1 MDDSIPDPRAGA
13 YTEITV
19 RIPDDL
25 ARRLGTVGEIEC
37 RALEA
42 LAVEEFKRGRLTK
55 PELRRLLG
63 FGARMKLNE
72 FLKAHNVY
80 EPYTLDDLERE
91 REDLAA
97 IVPDDESRARP
108 RARQAAANIIARRK
122 GVSLGGLSI
131 KDLINEGRRSAWSS
145 IAR

>member
-1 MDDSIPDPRAGA
+1 MDDSIPDPRDSA
-13 YTEITV
+13 YMEITV

-25 ARRLGTVGEIEC
+25 ARRLGTVGEIER

-42 LAVEEFKRGRLTK
+42 LALEEFKLGHLTR

-63 FGARMKLNE
+63 FGTRMKLDE
-72 FLKAHNVY
+72 FLKVHDVY
-80 EPYTLDDLERE
+80 EPYTLDDLARE

-97 IVPDDESRARP
+97 IAPDEESSA

-122 GVSLGGLSI
+122 GVSLGGFSI
-131 KDLINEGRRSAWSS
+131 KDLINEGRR
-145 IAR
+145 

>member
-1 MDDSIPDPRAGA
+1 MDDSIPDPRGSA

-25 ARRLGTVGEIEC
+25 ARRLGTVGEIER

-42 LAVEEFKRGRLTK
+42 LAVEEFKLGHLTR

-63 FGARMKLNE
+63 LGTRMKLDE
-72 FLKAHNVY
+72 FLKAHDVY
-80 EPYTLDDLERE
+80 EPYTLADLARE

-97 IVPDDESRARP
+97 IAPDEESRA

-122 GVSLGGLSI
+122 GVSLGGFSI
-131 KDLINEGRRSAWSS
+131 KDLINEGRR
-145 IAR
+145 

>member
-1 MDDSIPDPRAGA
+1 MDDSIPDPRGSA

-25 ARRLGTVGEIEC
+25 ARRLGTVGEIER
-37 RALEA
+37 RALEVLA
-42 LAVEEFKRGRLTK
+42 LEEFKLGHLTK

-63 FGARMKLNE
+63 FGTRMKLDE
-72 FLKAHNVY
+72 FLKAHDVY

-97 IVPDDESRARP
+97 IVPDKESRAR
-108 RARQAAANIIARRK
+108 AHQAAANIIARRK
-122 GVSLGGLSI
+122 GVSLGGLAI
-131 KDLINEGRRSAWSS
+131 KDLINEGRR
-145 IAR
+145 